1 MGEPEN
7 PEVKKGAV
15 LDREDLTLDSLMA
28 ACAPGYPKGPYAIAD
43 GAGLSAGDWSEVL
56 FRAARIRGL
65 SINVRTGLEARE
77 GGLFFGART
86 RAIEVTCSR
95 DPARLRAYLLLGK
108 KDGDVLVRLFR
119 IAEEPTGC
127 AGRCG
132 IGNAELEAYVR
143 HACAQAHLLA
153 TGV

>member
-1 MGEPEN
+1 MSEPEN
-7 PEVKKGAV
+7 PGVKKGAI
-15 LDREDLTLDSLMA
+15 LDKEDLTLDGLVA
-28 ACAPGYPKGPYAIAD
+28 ACAPGYPKGPYEIAD
-43 GAGLSAGDWSEVL
+43 GAGLSAEDWSEAL

-65 SINVRTGLEARE
+65 SISVRTGLEARE

-95 DPARLRAYLLLGK
+95 DPARLRAYLLLFK

-132 IGNAELEAYVR
+132 IGDAELEAFIR
-143 HACAQAHLLA
+143 DACAQARLLA
-153 TGV
+153 AGV